1 MVATISEMEH
11 MCPKLKLKLKIHRG
25 KLEDF
30 AAAARVLQG
39 QKVHVPTFL
48 VPATEKVYDAINTHK
63 VRDYFYFT

>member
-1 MVATISEMEH
+1 MY
-11 MCPKLKLKLKIHRG
+11 PKLKLNLKIQRG

-48 VPATEKVYDAINTHK
+48 VPATEKVYDAIHTHK
-63 VRDYFYFT
+63 VRDFYFILFYVILG